1 MTNYPGGIPVKRY
14 AFIANNRKEIEV
26 NYRRVHLLLIR
37 IFFISWLFYLKKK
50 LKLFKKKKKQLNVI
64 LLTNKH
70 MRDIDGFLKT
80 SFERTGQLQV
90 SNRVKY

>member
-26 NYRRVHLLLIR
+26 NYRR
-37 IFFISWLFYLKKK
+37 
-50 LKLFKKKKKQLNVI
+50 LNVI

>member
-1 MTNYPGGIPVKRY
+1 MKRY

-26 NYRRVHLLLIR
+26 NYRR
-37 IFFISWLFYLKKK
+37 
-50 LKLFKKKKKQLNVI
+50 LNVI